1 MYYIQ
6 FKKDKKQ
13 NILYIISGETGYKK
27 TDEIIFRSLGNVRK
41 LNYKSNWN
49 YIDPK
54 LLFNLIWCNTIV
66 IWFASFHALPVTLF
80 NYLFNKRLITIAGGF
95 DVANVPNIN
104 YGAMRGKSRAKLGKW
119 LLSRAHSVIA
129 VSKSNRQE
137 IIENGNVVSKKISLI
152 YNAIPETIITHI
164 IEKKNQVLTIGEIN
178 EETYLRKGLDR
189 FIEIAK
195 KMPTTQFIH
204 IGKWT
209 DKKGNPSREIIDY
222 VKSISPSNIEYIGFV
237 KKKILEKHYEES
249 KIYLQLSRHEAF
261 GVSVIEAMK
270 YNCIPIVTNAFALP
284 EVVGKCGYIIQNKI
298 QCINLIKRLIT
309 DDSPMSIKIN
319 PKFDLKS
326 RKESF
331 KKLLSN

>member
-1 MYYIQ
+1 MNNQ
-6 FKKDKKQ
+6 KK
-13 NILYIISGETGYKK
+13 ILYIISGETGYKK

-41 LNYKSNWN
+41 LNYKSGWN

-54 LLFNLIWCNTIV
+54 LLLNLIWCNTIV
-66 IWFASFHALPVTLF
+66 IWFASFHAFPVILL
-80 NYLFNKRLITIAGGF
+80 NYFFNKRLIIIAGGF

-119 LLSRAHSVIA
+119 LLSRADSVIA

-137 IIENGNVVSKKISLI
+137 IIENGNVAPKKISLI
-152 YNAIPETIITHI
+152 YNTIPETIITHT
-164 IEKKNQVLTIGEIN
+164 IEKKNQVLTVGEVN

-195 KMPTTQFIH
+195 KMPTIQFIH

-209 DKKGNPSREIIDY
+209 DNHGRVSSKMIEY
-222 VKSISPSNIEYIGFV
+222 VKSISPSNIYYLGFV
-237 KKKILEKHYEES
+237 DKKELEKYYEES

-261 GVSVIEAMK
+261 GVSVVEAMK
-270 YNCIPIVTNAFALP
+270 YHCIPIVTNVFALP
-284 EVVGKCGYIIQNKI
+284 EIVGKCGYIIQNKI
-298 QCINLIKRLIT
+298 QCINLIKRLIK
-309 DDSPMSIKIN
+309 DNSPMKIKIN
-319 PKFDLKS
+319 TKFYLNF

-331 KKLLSN
+331 KNLLSN

>member
-1 MYYIQ
+1 MN
-6 FKKDKKQ
+6 K
-13 NILYIISGETGYKK
+13 NILYIISGETGYKN
-27 TDEIIFRSLGNVRK
+27 TDEIILRSLGNVRK
-41 LNYKSNWN
+41 LNYISNWN

-66 IWFASFHALPVTLF
+66 VWFASSHAFPVILL
-80 NYLFNKRLITIAGGF
+80 NYFYNKRLIIIAGGF
-95 DVANVPNIN
+95 DVANVSNIN

-129 VSKSNRQE
+129 VSKSNKQE
-137 IIENGNVVSKKISLI
+137 IIKNGSVAPKKISLI

-164 IEKKNQVLTIGEIN
+164 VEKKNQVLTVGEVN

-189 FIEIAK
+189 FIEVAK
-195 KMPTTQFIH
+195 KMPTIQFIH

-209 DKKGNPSREIIDY
+209 DEKGNSSREIIDY
-222 VKSISPSNIEYIGFV
+222 VKSISPSNINYLGYVET
-237 KKKILEKHYEES
+237 KELEKYYEES

-261 GVSVIEAMK
+261 GVSVVEAMK
-270 YNCIPIVTNAFALP
+270 YHCIPIVTNVFALP
-284 EVVGKCGYIIQNKI
+284 EVVGKCGYIVRNKI
-298 QCINLIKRLIT
+298 QCINSIKRLIKDNSLT
-309 DDSPMSIKIN
+309 KIKIN

>member
-1 MYYIQ
+1 MN
-6 FKKDKKQ
+6 K
-13 NILYIISGETGYKK
+13 NILYIISGETGYKN
-27 TDEIIFRSLGNVRK
+27 TDEIILRSLGNVRK
-41 LNYKSNWN
+41 LNYISNWN

-66 IWFASFHALPVTLF
+66 VWFASSHAFPVILL
-80 NYLFNKRLITIAGGF
+80 NYFYNKRLIIIAGGF
-95 DVANVPNIN
+95 DVANVSNIN

-129 VSKSNRQE
+129 VSKSNKQE
-137 IIENGNVVSKKISLI
+137 IIKNGSVAPKKISLI

-164 IEKKNQVLTIGEIN
+164 VEKKNQVLTVGEVN

-189 FIEIAK
+189 FIEVAK
-195 KMPTTQFIH
+195 KMPTIQFIH

-209 DKKGNPSREIIDY
+209 DKKGNSSREIIDY
-222 VKSISPSNIEYIGFV
+222 VKSISPSNINYLGYVET
-237 KKKILEKHYEES
+237 KELEKYYEES

-261 GVSVIEAMK
+261 GVSVVEAMK
-270 YNCIPIVTNAFALP
+270 YHCIPIVTNVFALP
-284 EVVGKCGYIIQNKI
+284 EVVGKCGYIVRNKI
-298 QCINLIKRLIT
+298 QCINSIKRLIK
-309 DDSPMSIKIN
+309 DNSPTKIKIN

>member
-1 MYYIQ
+1 LNNQ
-6 FKKDKKQ
+6 KK
-13 NILYIISGETGYKK
+13 ILYIISGETGYKK
-27 TDEIIFRSLGNVRK
+27 TDEIILRSLGNVRK
-41 LNYKSNWN
+41 LNYKSGWN

-54 LLFNLIWCNTIV
+54 LLLNLIWCNTIV
-66 IWFASFHALPVTLF
+66 VWFASFHAFPVILL
-80 NYLFNKRLITIAGGF
+80 NYFFNKRLIIIAGGF

-137 IIENGNVVSKKISLI
+137 IIENGNVAPKKISLI
-152 YNAIPETIITHI
+152 YNAIPETIITHT

-195 KMPTTQFIH
+195 KMPTIQFIH

-209 DKKGNPSREIIDY
+209 DKKGNPNREIIDY
-222 VKSISPSNIEYIGFV
+222 VKSISPSNICYLGFV
-237 KKKILEKHYEES
+237 DKKELEKYYEVS

-261 GVSVIEAMK
+261 GVSVVEAMT
-270 YNCIPIVTNAFALP
+270 YGCIPIVSNAYALP
-284 EVVGKCGYIIQNKI
+284 EVINGRGYVVQNIQEIIPLAKQILNEDFKLAKVKNPFPIFQREKGFRKI
-298 QCINLIKRLIT
+298 LVY
-309 DDSPMSIKIN
+309 
-319 PKFDLKS
+319 
-326 RKESF
+326 
-331 KKLLSN
+331 

>member
-1 MYYIQ
+1 MN
-6 FKKDKKQ
+6 K
-13 NILYIISGETGYKK
+13 NILYIISGETGYKN
-27 TDEIIFRSLGNVRK
+27 TDEIILRSLGNVRK
-41 LNYKSNWN
+41 LNYISNWN

-66 IWFASFHALPVTLF
+66 VWFASSHAFPVILL
-80 NYLFNKRLITIAGGF
+80 NYFYNKRLIIIAGGF
-95 DVANVPNIN
+95 DVANVSNIN

-129 VSKSNRQE
+129 VSKSNKQE
-137 IIENGNVVSKKISLI
+137 IIKNGSVAPKKISLI

-164 IEKKNQVLTIGEIN
+164 VEKKNQVLTVGEVN

-189 FIEIAK
+189 FIEVAK
-195 KMPTTQFIH
+195 KMPTIQFIH

-209 DKKGNPSREIIDY
+209 DKKGNSSREIIDY
-222 VKSISPSNIEYIGFV
+222 VKSISPSNINYLGYVET
-237 KKKILEKHYEES
+237 KELEKYYEES

-261 GVSVIEAMK
+261 GVSVVEAMK
-270 YNCIPIVTNAFALP
+270 YHCIPIVTNVFALP
-284 EVVGKCGYIIQNKI
+284 EVVGKCGYIVRNKI
-298 QCINLIKRLIT
+298 QCINSIKRLIKDNSLT
-309 DDSPMSIKIN
+309 KIKIN

>member
-137 IIENGNVVSKKISLI
+137 IIENGNVAPKKISLI

-222 VKSISPSNIEYIGFV
+222 VKSISPSNINYLGYV
-237 KKKILEKHYEES
+237 DKKELEKYYEES

-261 GVSVIEAMK
+261 GVSVVEAMK
-270 YNCIPIVTNAFALP
+270 YHCIPIVTNVFALP
-284 EVVGKCGYIIQNKI
+284 EIVGKCGYIIQNKI
-298 QCINLIKRLIT
+298 QCINLIKRLIK
-309 DDSPMSIKIN
+309 DNSPMKININ
-319 PKFDLKS
+319 PKFYLNF

-331 KKLLSN
+331 KNLLSN

>member
-1 MYYIQ
+1 MNNQ
-6 FKKDKKQ
+6 KK
-13 NILYIISGETGYKK
+13 ILYIISGETGYKK
-27 TDEIIFRSLGNVRK
+27 TDEIILRSLGNVRK

-66 IWFASFHALPVTLF
+66 VWFASFHAFPVILL
-80 NYLFNKRLITIAGGF
+80 NYFFNKRLIIIAGGF

-104 YGAMRGKSRAKLGKW
+104 YGAMRWKSRAKLGKW

-137 IIENGNVVSKKISLI
+137 IIENGNVAPKKISLI

-237 KKKILEKHYEES
+237 KKNILEKYYSES
-249 KIYLQLSRHEAF
+249 KVYLQLSRHEAF
-261 GVSVIEAMK
+261 GVSVVEAISK
-270 YNCIPIVTNAFALP
+270 GCITIVSNEYALP
-284 EVVGKCGYIIQNKI
+284 EIVNNYGY
-298 QCINLIKRLIT
+298 T
-309 DDSPMSIKIN
+309 VSSIKETVQKLFRFLSEKETFNKQIRLD
-319 PKFDLKS
+319 KFSLNNRAKS
-326 RKESF
+326 FEKLFNTES
-331 KKLLSN
+331 